1 MRREVP
7 SRVGRARA
15 GSSSSFVSRN
25 LRHDG
30 KIIAAADD
38 RFGCP
43 SATDSVITN
52 STDPQNTGG
61 VLCVDQGL

>member
-15 GSSSSFVSRN
+15 GSSSSFVSCN
-25 LRHDG
+25 LKHDG

-38 RFGCP
+38 QFGCP
-43 SATDSVITN
+43 GATDSVIMN
-52 STDPQNTGG
+52 SSDPQNKGG